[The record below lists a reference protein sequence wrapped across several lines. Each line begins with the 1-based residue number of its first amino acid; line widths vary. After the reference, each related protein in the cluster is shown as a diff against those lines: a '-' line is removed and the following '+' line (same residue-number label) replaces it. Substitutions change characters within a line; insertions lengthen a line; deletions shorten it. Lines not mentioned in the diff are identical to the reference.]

1 MCYRMCMRPWRD
13 VLRATVIVTLGAI
26 FVLVGI
32 LVWALLF
39 FRKTL

>member
-1 MCYRMCMRPWRD
+1 MRPWRD
-13 VLRATVIVTLGAI
+13 VLKATVIVTLVAI

-32 LVWALLF
+32 LVWAVLF

>member
-1 MCYRMCMRPWRD
+1 MKPWRN
-13 VLRATVIVTLGAI
+13 VLKATVILTLGAI
-26 FVLVGI
+26 FVLAGI